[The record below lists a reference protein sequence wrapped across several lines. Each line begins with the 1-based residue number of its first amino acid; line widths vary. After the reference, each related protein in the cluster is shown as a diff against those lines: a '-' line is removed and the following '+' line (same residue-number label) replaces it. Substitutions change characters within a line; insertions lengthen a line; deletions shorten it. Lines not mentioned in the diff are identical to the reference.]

1 MSEVKEVFDEMS
13 KVLSENPSFIDG
25 LEAVY
30 QINLNDD
37 EEGVY
42 QIVFKEEGSYTTEG
56 EEIDPECTLTL
67 STGDFIKMVNGELNG
82 TQAFM
87 SGKLKIKGNMGLAL
101 KLQNIL
107 SSYSAT
113 TK

>member
-1 MSEVKEVFDEMS
+1 MTEVKEVFEEMN
-13 KVLSENPSFIDG
+13 KVLGENPSFIEG

-30 QINLNDD
+30 QINLND
-37 EEGVY
+37 EEKGVY
-42 QIVFKEEGSYTTEG
+42 QIVFKEEGSYATEG
-56 EEIDPECTLTL
+56 EKVDPECTLTL
-67 STGDFIKMVNGELNG
+67 STGDFIKMANGELNG

-101 KLQNIL
+101 KLQNVL